1 MSELKAAFAPSGTVL
16 AARAARPK
24 RRLGG
29 ATETPHRDTA
39 ASLYAWGR
47 NTSCMQRLACPRL
60 RVRAAASKHVRLPP
74 PYTYGCSLDC
84 GLDCSLHHLRLQP
97 ASRTVAACT
106 TYGCSLHP
114 LRRQVWGEKK
124 GKRYVKF
131 SSAAAAQA
139 ALAMDGVDF
148 GGRPMRVLIWEQP
161 ALQ

>member
-1 MSELKAAFAPSGTVL
+1 MAYATV
-16 AARAARPK
+16 A
-24 RRLGG
+24 G
-29 ATETPHRDTA
+29 
-39 ASLYAWGR
+39 S
-47 NTSCMQRLACPRL
+47 S
-60 RVRAAASKHVRLPP
+60 
-74 PYTYGCSLDC
+74 TYG
-84 GLDCSLHHLRLQP
+84 CSLHHLRLQP
-97 ASRTVAACT
+97 ASRTVAACI